1 MPAVFGCVGIAYL
14 EEPPVGD
21 QGYQNK
27 QFESVPLQRLHQGY
41 PLQQSLDV
49 QLTIQCQ
56 NIGYQTKTPSIK
68 QNT

>member
-1 MPAVFGCVGIAYL
+1 VCDTNDRKARVGSL
-14 EEPPVGD
+14 MKP
-21 QGYQNK
+21 
-27 QFESVPLQRLHQGY
+27 VPLQRLHQGY
-41 PLQQSLDV
+41 PLQQSFDV